1 MARAT
6 TRKKRVSFYEVRDRE
21 GIPFSSPFDWDQI
34 LARLARESADVRL
47 HRVFGA
53 DHWGKAYPFQDMDH
67 FILARSREE
76 GVPSYNTQTD
86 EIIDNETDSQQ
97 PWVEISVASFVP
109 GTNKF
114 GFVLGSQ
121 ASPRPT
127 SMALWLNEHKFVDE
141 ELTIGPVVNQ
151 NILNRIDGAAQASL
165 LRMKL
170 NRDQIEAAR
179 QSGGLFSAA
188 QIIGEEFGDVE
199 VELQVKVSGR
209 VTKSHDDERIQ
220 ILDSVRGVVGSDV
233 KDAVAELINFD
244 ENGKYER
251 DEINLLED
259 RLAKN
264 MMVRVTD
271 AQGNPVRIQSAVT
284 AIFRA
289 IDHFGQE
296 LRH

>member
-6 TRKKRVSFYEVRDRE
+6 TKKKRVSFYEVRDRN
-21 GIPFSSPFDWDQI
+21 GLPFSGPLNWEQA
-34 LARLARESADVRL
+34 LANLARESATSRL

-53 DHWGKAYPFQDMDH
+53 DHWGKTYPFLNMDH

-76 GVPSYNTQTD
+76 GVPSYNMRTD

-97 PWVEISVASFVP
+97 PWVEISIASFVP
-109 GTNKF
+109 GTNRF

-127 SMALWLNEHKFVDE
+127 SMALWLNEHKFFDE

-151 NILNRIDGAAQASL
+151 DILNRVNGAAQASL
-165 LRMKL
+165 VRMKL

-179 QSGGLFSAA
+179 QSGGLYSAA
-188 QIIGEEFGDVE
+188 HIIGEEFGDVE
-199 VELQVKVSGR
+199 VEMTVKVSGR
-209 VTKSHDDERIQ
+209 VTKSHDEERIQ
-220 ILDSVRGVVGSDV
+220 ILDTVRGVVGSDV

-244 ENGKYER
+244 ENGRYER
-251 DEINLLED
+251 DMINLLED
-259 RLAKN
+259 RLAKK
-264 MMVRVTD
+264 MKVRVTD
-271 AQGNPVRIQSAVT
+271 AQGNPIRIESAVT
-284 AIFRA
+284 AILRA
-289 IDHFGQE
+289 IDHFGEE